1 LRRGE
6 IEQAQVETDKALQ
19 RYPSEQTEWHWR
31 FRVLKAEI
39 IAREGRPRESLALLA
54 TEPPASL
61 ATSDSAARRK
71 LIQGVASARV
81 QQPVDATRFLAEA
94 KALASANHPD
104 LLDEV
109 ALAKGAVDFLSG
121 DTTEAAKSYRDALQF
136 ARLQK
141 DSFVEASALGGL
153 GVIATKE
160 ERYDESLGLDQAA
173 VQLAR
178 SVSAQNSL
186 APVLGNMAWCYEKLG
201 DFENARSFYKQ
212 AADVSAR
219 SRLIGLQVYWLAGLS
234 NVYYEQHD
242 YVSAEAALTQ
252 GLGLARSQGN
262 SRTLMEYLNALSQ
275 VALETGRI
283 EIAEKYYREIL
294 DIRRTTVNQSGLDQS
309 AVQQSDLIRGRIDES
324 KRDYPKAEEAFRG
337 VIANPNAGT
346 SQRWEAEERLAK
358 VYSERGL
365 RSEAEKQFR
374 VSLETIEVARSSVR
388 TEDLRM
394 SFLSTAIAL
403 YDDYIEFLISQ
414 HRPEDA
420 LQVAELSRARTLA
433 EGLGTAP
440 RTLSFPLRDFRPR
453 QIAQRSNAVLL
464 FYWLGQKKSYLWV
477 VTPAQVRYVILPGAT
492 QIDPLVKSYNDAVLR
507 GRDVLAT
514 RNEDGANLYELLIEP
529 AQKWI
534 PKGSRVIVL
543 PDGSLYGLNF
553 ETLLVSRP
561 EPHFWIEDVTLS
573 TASSLA
579 LLSGGPP
586 SSIRA
591 GNSAARTTPEPV
603 LLSGA
608 RITGRRNSGSADG
621 NRNLLLVGN
630 ALQAA
635 QEYPALRQA
644 AAEMELVQHYFPERR
659 REVLAGAKA
668 TATAF
673 LASSPEKFA
682 YIHFVTHG
690 TASRAH
696 PLNSAVVLS
705 PEGDSY
711 KLYARDIVKHPLSA
725 YLVTIS
731 ACNGSGTRAYSGEG
745 LVGLSWAFLRAG
757 AHNVVAA
764 LWEVSDASTPQLMD
778 RLYRELS
785 EGKDPASALRMAKLS
800 LLKSDSVFKKPFY
813 WGPFQLYSGL

>member
-1 LRRGE
+1 M
-6 IEQAQVETDKALQ
+6 ETDNALQ
-19 RYPSEQTEWHWR
+19 RYPSEKTEWHWR

-39 IAREGRPRESLALLA
+39 TARQGRPHESLALLV
-54 TEPPASL
+54 TDPPASL
-61 ATSDSAARRK
+61 ATSDVAVRRK
-71 LIQGVASARV
+71 VIQGVASVRV
-81 QQPVDATRFLAEA
+81 QQPIDATRFLAEA
-94 KALASANHPD
+94 EALASANHLD

-109 ALAKGAVDFLSG
+109 ALAKGAVDFLLG
-121 DTTEAAKSYRDALQF
+121 DTTGAAKAYRDALQL

-153 GVIATKE
+153 GLIATKE
-160 ERYDESLGLDQAA
+160 ERYDESVSLDQAA
-173 VQLAR
+173 VQLAQ

-201 DFENARSFYKQ
+201 DFENARTFYKQ
-212 AADVSAR
+212 AAELSAR
-219 SRLIGLQVYWLAGLS
+219 SGLIGLQVYWLAGLS

-242 YVSAEAALTQ
+242 YVSAESALTQ

-262 SRTLMEYLNALSQ
+262 NRTLMEYLNALSEI
-275 VALETGRI
+275 ALETGRT
-283 EIAEKYYREIL
+283 EIAEKYYREIS
-294 DIRRTTVNQSGLDQS
+294 DIRQASANQSGLDQS
-309 AVQQSDLIRGRIDES
+309 AIQESDLIRGRIDES
-324 KRDYPKAEEAFRG
+324 NRDYAKAEEAFRG
-337 VIANPNAGT
+337 VIGNLNAGT

-358 VYSERGL
+358 VYSERGWTAK
-365 RSEAEKQFR
+365 AEKQFR
-374 VSLETIEVARSSVR
+374 GSLETIEVARSSVR

-403 YDDYIEFLISQ
+403 YDDYIGFLLLQ

-440 RTLSFPLRDFRPR
+440 KTLSFPLRDFRPQ
-453 QIAQRSNAVLL
+453 QISQRSNAVLL
-464 FYWLGQKKSYLWV
+464 FYWLGQKKSYLWAI
-477 VTPAQVRYVILPGAT
+477 TPTQVHYVILPGAT
-492 QIDPLVKSYNDAVLR
+492 EINTLVKSYTDAMLR

-514 RNEDGANLYELLIEP
+514 RNEDGAKLYELLIEP
-529 AQKWI
+529 VKKLI
-534 PKGSRVIVL
+534 PKDSRVIVL
-543 PDGSLYGLNF
+543 PDGSLYSLNF

-561 EPHFWIEDVTLS
+561 EPHFWIEDVTVS

-579 LLSGGPP
+579 LLSGSSP
-586 SSIRA
+586 SSIRDANSVA
-591 GNSAARTTPEPV
+591 GGKPERV
-603 LLSGA
+603 LVSGGGQ
-608 RITGRRNSGSADG
+608 RPSRRNPAAA
-621 NRNLLLVGN
+621 NANLLLVGN
-630 ALQAA
+630 TKQAA

-644 AAEMELVQHYFPERR
+644 EAEMELVQHYFPERR

-668 TATAF
+668 TPSAF
-673 LASSPEKFA
+673 LASKPEKFA

-696 PLNSAVVLS
+696 PLDSAVVLS
-705 PEGDSY
+705 PEGDFY

-785 EGKDPASALRMAKLS
+785 QGQDPASALRSAKLS

-813 WGPFQLYSGL
+813 WAPFQLYSGS